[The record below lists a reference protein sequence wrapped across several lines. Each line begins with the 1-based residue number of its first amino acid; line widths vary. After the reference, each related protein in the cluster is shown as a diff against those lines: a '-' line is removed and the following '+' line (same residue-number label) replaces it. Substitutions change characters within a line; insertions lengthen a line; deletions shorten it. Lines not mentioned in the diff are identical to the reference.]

1 MILAIP
7 AISTAAAMKIAI
19 SSVLLSPPELV
30 EPVVGCTV
38 TGPDGVVVVAGVVVV
53 GVNSDADTP
62 LAPVAPVA
70 PATAGSASVSNNA
83 AARNRRRRAT

>member
-19 SSVLLSPPELV
+19 SSVLLSPPELF

-38 TGPDGVVVVAGVVVV
+38 TGPDGVVVVAVVV